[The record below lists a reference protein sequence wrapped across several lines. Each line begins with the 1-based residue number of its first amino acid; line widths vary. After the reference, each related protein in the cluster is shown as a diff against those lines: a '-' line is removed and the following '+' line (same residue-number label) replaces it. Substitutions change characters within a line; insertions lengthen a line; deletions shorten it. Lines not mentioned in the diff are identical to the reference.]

1 MAESD
6 KAKNTVS
13 QNRGVHVPAGA
24 RKGAEPRTQYRNGVG
39 GYRENNMHPA
49 PGSRAY
55 AGGPQTKRTLPPT
68 KKRKKS
74 MLPRVV
80 VIIVFSL
87 LIVTFI
93 SLNLSHG
100 KADALKGMWSYDAV
114 TVYNFDGK
122 GNGELILPSAQYT
135 FTYSLKNDAL
145 HIDFA
150 DEKVRDTVYT
160 FSIEKEDLTLT
171 AADGE
176 TQFHLKRQ

>member
-13 QNRGVHVPAGA
+13 QNRGVYASSGMH
-24 RKGAEPRTQYRNGVG
+24 KGVEPKKPYRNGAG
-39 GYRENNMHPA
+39 GVRENSMRPV
-49 PGSRAY
+49 PGSGAY
-55 AGGPQTKRTLPPT
+55 AGGPQTKRIQPKKKNR
-68 KKRKKS
+68 KKR
-74 MLPRVV
+74 MLPRVM

-122 GNGELILPSAQYT
+122 GNGELILPGAQYAFKYT
-135 FTYSLKNDAL
+135 LQDNTL
-145 HIDFA
+145 HIDFE
-150 DEKVRDTVYT
+150 DDKVRDTEYT
-160 FSIEKEDLTLT
+160 FSIEEEDLTLT
-171 AADGE
+171 GADGE
-176 TQFHLKRQ
+176 TRFHLKRQ